1 MWPRLHLGA
10 AAFAFG
16 GFKKKKLTRPFCWVK
31 NIPGE
36 FSLFIFFRLTNNVV
50 SEVIPL
56 ERQLWSLLFQF
67 V

>member
-16 GFKKKKLTRPFCWVK
+16 GFKKTNPAFLLLGE